1 MATAK
6 GSVES
11 LLDELPAV
19 FDKADLIALRVKR
32 KQSTAPSSIRML
44 LSRWR
49 KAGKIE
55 QVDNLA
61 KYRKLH

>member
-1 MATAK
+1 MDAY
-6 GSVES
+6 
-11 LLDELPAV
+11 
-19 FDKADLIALRVKR
+19 IALRVKR

-61 KYRKLH
+61 KYRKLR